1 MCAPTHVQREQSC
14 KKFESVSIRSAY
26 KTTLKIY
33 VLSFAHSTSSCIYL
47 QSIFFSLQFE
57 RYEIQKIQCNSLL
70 CLIFSNGQTKIF
82 HLNSEQIKHICMRL
96 VCCSSASHVNIKH
109 LLEKVGSLSLS
120 AESPNNVCFVYEF
133 PSPHNVFRRV
143 TRLGPMDLKEE
154 EIRKSRPMAGHFK

>member
-1 MCAPTHVQREQSC
+1 MH
-14 KKFESVSIRSAY
+14 
-26 KTTLKIY
+26 
-33 VLSFAHSTSSCIYL
+33 
-47 QSIFFSLQFE
+47 
-57 RYEIQKIQCNSLL
+57 
-70 CLIFSNGQTKIF
+70 
-82 HLNSEQIKHICMRL
+82 L